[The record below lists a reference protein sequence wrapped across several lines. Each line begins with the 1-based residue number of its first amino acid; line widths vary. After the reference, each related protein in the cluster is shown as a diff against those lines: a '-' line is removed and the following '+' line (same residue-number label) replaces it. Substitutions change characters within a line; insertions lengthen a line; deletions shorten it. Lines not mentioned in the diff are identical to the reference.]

1 MDIGQ
6 RIKAARKDI
15 GLTQDQL
22 AQKSGVATI
31 TIRQYETGKRQ
42 PRLEQLQK
50 IADALDV
57 SISYLLG
64 IVDIDGYLL
73 PTAFADPAD
82 YEFVKALGFDS
93 PQKLATLVPGAHQ
106 STDGHRREIER
117 MMGKEE
123 GYLDKMS
130 ARRDWPINQ
139 QRLVNAFDLLNDA
152 GQQKAV
158 ERVEELT
165 EIPKYQR
172 QPPQE
177 PSAAPSEGTDTAN
190 TENAATGPQETK

>member
-1 MDIGQ
+1 MTTGEKIKEARKKAGMTQAELGALLGVSGSMIGQ
-6 RIKAARKDI
+6 WENDFRHPK
-15 GLTQDQL
+15 L
-22 AQKSGVATI
+22 
-31 TIRQYETGKRQ
+31 ETRA
-42 PRLEQLQK
+42 K
-50 IADALDV
+50 IADALGIKDFELA
-57 SISYLLG
+57 SIHK
-64 IVDIDGYLL
+64 
-73 PTAFADPAD
+73 PN
-82 YEFVKALGFDS
+82 KN
-93 PQKLATLVPGAHQ
+93 H
-106 STDGHRREIER
+106 HREIER

-172 QPPQE
+172 
-177 PSAAPSEGTDTAN
+177 
-190 TENAATGPQETK
+190 

>member
-1 MDIGQ
+1 MTTGEKIKEARKKAGMTQAELGALLGVSGSMIGQ
-6 RIKAARKDI
+6 WENDFRHPK
-15 GLTQDQL
+15 L
-22 AQKSGVATI
+22 
-31 TIRQYETGKRQ
+31 ETRA
-42 PRLEQLQK
+42 K
-50 IADALDV
+50 IADALGIKDFELA
-57 SISYLLG
+57 SIHK
-64 IVDIDGYLL
+64 
-73 PTAFADPAD
+73 PN
-82 YEFVKALGFDS
+82 KNN
-93 PQKLATLVPGAHQ
+93 H
-106 STDGHRREIER
+106 REIER

-172 QPPQE
+172 QTPQE
-177 PSAAPSEGTDTAN
+177 PPTAPSDGRDTAPA
-190 TENAATGPQETK
+190 ENAATEPQEGK

>member
-1 MDIGQ
+1 MTTGEKIKEARKKAGMTQAELGALLGVSGSMIGQ
-6 RIKAARKDI
+6 WENDFRHPK
-15 GLTQDQL
+15 L
-22 AQKSGVATI
+22 
-31 TIRQYETGKRQ
+31 ETRA
-42 PRLEQLQK
+42 K
-50 IADALDV
+50 IADALGIKDFELA
-57 SISYLLG
+57 SIHK
-64 IVDIDGYLL
+64 
-73 PTAFADPAD
+73 PN
-82 YEFVKALGFDS
+82 KN
-93 PQKLATLVPGAHQ
+93 
-106 STDGHRREIER
+106 HRRELEK

-165 EIPKYQR
+165 EIHKYQR

>member
-1 MDIGQ
+1 MKSVGGK
-6 RIKAARKDI
+6 IKAARKAK
-15 GLTQDQL
+15 GLTQGQL

-106 STDGHRREIER
+106 STDGHRRELEK

-172 QPPQE
+172 QE
-177 PSAAPSEGTDTAN
+177 PSAAPSDGTDTAP
-190 TENAATGPQETK
+190 TENAATGPQEAK

>member
-1 MDIGQ
+1 MTTGEKIKEARKKAGMTQAELGALLGVSGSMIGQ
-6 RIKAARKDI
+6 WENDFRHPK
-15 GLTQDQL
+15 L
-22 AQKSGVATI
+22 
-31 TIRQYETGKRQ
+31 ETRA
-42 PRLEQLQK
+42 K
-50 IADALDV
+50 IADALGIKDFELA
-57 SISYLLG
+57 SIHK
-64 IVDIDGYLL
+64 
-73 PTAFADPAD
+73 PN
-82 YEFVKALGFDS
+82 KN
-93 PQKLATLVPGAHQ
+93 
-106 STDGHRREIER
+106 HRCELEK

-130 ARRDWPINQ
+130 LRRDWPINQ

-177 PSAAPSEGTDTAN
+177 PSAAQSEGTDTAN